1 MNASIHTSLE
11 SAAHPRQV
19 LGACPHDCPDTCALV
34 STVVNGQ
41 VTTVHGNPDHPPTD
55 GVLCTKVSRYPE
67 RIQHPDRL
75 LQPMKRVGAKGEGR
89 FEPISWEEALDTIA
103 TRLHDI
109 AQRDPQAILPYS
121 YAGTM
126 GQVQGDGMAARFFHR
141 LGASL
146 LDRTICA
153 SAGAKGLLHSMGAS
167 VGMRTSDFVHAKLI
181 VIWGSNPITSN
192 LHFWRIAMQAKR
204 NGARLICIDPR
215 RTETA
220 DKCDEHLA
228 IKPGTDAALALAVM
242 RECIVHGWT
251 DEAYLQQHTEGWPAM
266 RERAMAWTC
275 ERAAQVCGLTAER
288 VAALAHAWGTT
299 APAAIRMNYGIQRV
313 RGGGNAVRAVASLAA
328 VTGAWKHC
336 GGGFLMSS
344 SGYFQKQSAQL
355 QRPDLLQVSLGQRTP
370 RTINMSTIGHDLL
383 QHSSPAFGPAIEALV
398 VYNSN
403 PVAVAP
409 QSGDVVR
416 GFARD
421 DLFTV
426 VLEHFQ
432 TDTADYAD
440 ILLPATMQ
448 LEHWDIHTSYGHTD
462 VLLNQPAMP
471 ARGQALSN
479 AEIFRRLAKRMGF
492 NESCFDDSD
501 LDMCR
506 QAFDPQLIDF
516 DQLLE
521 RGWAPMPVPDQPFA
535 QGGFRTPSGKFEFW
549 SQRLSDAGLD
559 PLPNHVE
566 PYEAQGTA
574 KYPLAMISPP
584 ARHFLNSTFVN
595 VESLQHIE
603 QEPLAEIHP
612 DDAQA
617 RGITHGMTIEVYNDR
632 GVYVCKARIS
642 PRARMGVVNCLGIW
656 WRKMGLNGTNVNE
669 LTHQRLT
676 DMGQAPSFYDCAV
689 NIRPA

>member
-1 MNASIHTSLE
+1 MNASHAQTISSHHQ
-11 SAAHPRQV
+11 AHQV

-34 STVVNGQ
+34 STVINNQ
-41 VTTVHGNPDHPPTD
+41 VTAVHGNPDHPSTD
-55 GVLCTKVSRYPE
+55 GVLCTKVARYHE
-67 RIQHPDRL
+67 RMNHPDRL
-75 LQPMKRVGAKGEGR
+75 LYPMKRVGRKGEGL
-89 FEPISWEEALDTIA
+89 FERISWEEALSTMA
-103 TRLHDI
+103 TRLQAI
-109 AQRDPQAILPYS
+109 AARDPQAILPYS

-153 SAGAKGLLHSMGAS
+153 SAGAKGLLYSMGAS
-167 VGMRTSDFVHAKLI
+167 VGMHTQDFAHSKLI

-204 NGARLICIDPR
+204 DGAKLICIDPR

-220 DKCDEHLA
+220 EKCDEHLA
-228 IKPGTDAALALAVM
+228 IRPATDAALALAIM
-242 RECIVHGWT
+242 RECVVHGWV
-251 DEAYLQQHTEGWPAM
+251 DENYLQEHTLGWPAM
-266 RERAMAWTC
+266 RERAMEWTC
-275 ERAAQVCGLTAER
+275 ERAAEVCGLAPKQI
-288 VAALAHAWGTT
+288 ADLARAWGTT
-299 APAAIRMNYGIQRV
+299 TGAAIRMNYGIQRV
-313 RGGGNAVRAVASLAA
+313 KGGGNAVRAVACLPA
-328 VTGAWKHC
+328 VTGAWKHR
-336 GGGFLMSS
+336 GGGFLLSS

-355 QRPDLLQVSLGQRTP
+355 QRPDLLHISLHNRTP

-383 QHSSPAFGPAIEALV
+383 RPSSPEFGPAIEALV

-416 GFARD
+416 GFARE

-440 ILLPATMQ
+440 LLLPATMQ

-462 VLLNQPAMP
+462 VLLNRPAVTP
-471 ARGQALSN
+471 PGEALSN
-479 AEIFRRLAKRMGF
+479 AEIFRRLASCMGYT
-492 NESCFDDSD
+492 EACFADTD

-506 QAFDPQLIDF
+506 QAFDPALIDF
-516 DQLLE
+516 ERLLE

-535 QGGFRTPSGKFEFW
+535 QGGFRTPSGRFEFW
-549 SQRLSDAGLD
+549 SQRLADAGLD
-559 PLPNHVE
+559 PLPNHIE
-566 PYEAQGTA
+566 PYEAQGSA

-584 ARHFLNSTFVN
+584 ARNFLNSTFVN
-595 VESLQHIE
+595 VDSLQRMEH
-603 QEPLAEIHP
+603 EPLAEIHP
-612 DDAQA
+612 DDAKL
-617 RGITHGMTIEVYNDR
+617 RGIVDGMTIEVFNER
-632 GVYVCKARIS
+632 GVYVCKARVNS
-642 PRARMGVVNCLGIW
+642 RARPGVVNCLGIW
-656 WRKMGLNGTNVNE
+656 WRKLGLNGTNVNE

-676 DMGQAPSFYDCAV
+676 DLGQAPSFYDCAV
-689 NIRPA
+689 DVRPA